1 MLDAG
6 QAGRREPTKRSI
18 VPWVGFVEGRLKAM
32 KPLSPLVWLL
42 GLAALLMPAGDASG
56 VFTIEGFSRPP
67 TFTAPAGCIGDE
79 QAYDVMAHC
88 TKSLEPGHEFTVRI
102 DTSVGAG
109 YVDSAEFVLDRVEVA
124 RQWWREN
131 FPVKARFSS
140 KASDIVPSN
149 APSHRTICMEYSV
162 MAKTEKEIQHV
173 EGLACA
179 WPVEKPKAGIWTV
192 ESFWLEANDTYGPSQ
207 QPMASF
213 DAVVRD
219 LFLSARLMPSQ
230 QQ

>member
-1 MLDAG
+1 MA
-6 QAGRREPTKRSI
+6 K
-18 VPWVGFVEGRLKAM
+18 
-32 KPLSPLVWLL
+32 KPLSLLAWPL

-56 VFTIEGFSRPP
+56 VATIEGFSRPP
-67 TFTAPAGCIGDE
+67 TFTAPAGCISDE
-79 QAYDVMAHC
+79 KAYDVMAHC
-88 TKSLEPGHEFTVRI
+88 TKSLEPPHEFTVRI
-102 DTSVGAG
+102 DTSVGVG

-124 RQWWREN
+124 RQWWRDN
-131 FPVKARFSS
+131 FSSKAHFSS

-149 APSHRTICMEYSV
+149 APSHGATCMRYSV
-162 MAKTEKEIQHV
+162 VAKIEKEIQRV

-179 WPVEKPKAGIWTV
+179 WPVDKPKAGQWTI

-219 LFLSARLMPSQ
+219 LLSSARLTLQ

>member
-1 MLDAG
+1 MA
-6 QAGRREPTKRSI
+6 K
-18 VPWVGFVEGRLKAM
+18 
-32 KPLSPLVWLL
+32 KPLSLLAWPL

-56 VFTIEGFSRPP
+56 VATIEGFSRPP

-88 TKSLEPGHEFTVRI
+88 TKSLEPGHKFTVRI
-102 DTSVGAG
+102 DISVGVG

-140 KASDIVPSN
+140 EASDIVPSN

-179 WPVEKPKAGIWTV
+179 WPVEKPKAGKWTV

-219 LFLSARLMPSQ
+219 LLLSARLTPSQ

>member
-1 MLDAG
+1 MRAAKTMLADSMISENWHMA
-6 QAGRREPTKRSI
+6 KK
-18 VPWVGFVEGRLKAM
+18 L
-32 KPLSPLVWLL
+32 LSPLAWLL
-42 GLAALLMPAGDASG
+42 GLAAFLMPAGDASG
-56 VFTIEGFSRPP
+56 VAIIEGFSRSP

-88 TKSLEPGHEFTVRI
+88 TRSLEPGHEFTVRI

-124 RQWWREN
+124 RQWWMEN
-131 FPVKARFSS
+131 FPGKASFSS
-140 KASDIVPSN
+140 KVSDIVPRD
-149 APSHRTICMEYSV
+149 APSHGTSCMEYSV
-162 MAKTEKEIQHV
+162 VAKTKEIQRV

-179 WPVEKPKAGIWTV
+179 WPVEQPKAGKWTV

-219 LFLSARLMPSQ
+219 LLLSASLMPSPQ
-230 QQ
+230 